1 VHEPVRTVLRRFVRE
16 CVELDDEGLCCGA
29 GGAYSVLEPE
39 MAGQIR
45 ERKLSSISR
54 THPDVVASANPGCS
68 MHLAA
73 AGVSARHPM
82 EIVDEAIRASARA
95 HAGRS
100 ATP

>member
-1 VHEPVRTVLRRFVRE
+1 
-16 CVELDDEGLCCGA
+16 
-29 GGAYSVLEPE
+29 